1 MTRIVAFILVR
12 AVALLWVMALANIAK
27 SLNPWVIS
35 GLILVSEVLL
45 GHVWGRMESRLAAC
59 KPRSPDPNRLFVLM
73 VFVAIVESAGSI
85 ILVST
90 FAPWLIVWRTLT
102 AYIPF
107 SLAEFFVYRKMCR
120 VK

>member
-1 MTRIVAFILVR
+1 MTRTITFFLIR

-27 SLNPWVIS
+27 ALNPWAIS
-35 GLILVSEVLL
+35 VLILVSEVAL
-45 GHVWGRMESRLAAC
+45 GIVWGRMESQLSAC
-59 KPRSPDPNRLFVLM
+59 KPRSPNPNRLFVLM
-73 VFVAIVESAGSI
+73 VFVGIVESVGSV

-107 SLAEFFVYRKMCR
+107 SLAEFFVYRKLCR